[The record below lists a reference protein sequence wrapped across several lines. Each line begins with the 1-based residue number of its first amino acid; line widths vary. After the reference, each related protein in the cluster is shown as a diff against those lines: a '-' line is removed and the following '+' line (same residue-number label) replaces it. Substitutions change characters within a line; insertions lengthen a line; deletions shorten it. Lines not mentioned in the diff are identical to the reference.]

1 MPIETLLKKDIANS
15 IAQIWHC
22 TDVYCVNTIQKNLTV
37 RSFKRNELI
46 YQENETPTH
55 ILFLVNGMAKIIKE
69 CGMGRS
75 QIVRIIKEQSFI
87 GFRAFFAHECNS
99 TSAVALEDST
109 VAALP
114 LDTMVELIELNHGI
128 TNYFISELATTLGE
142 TDSRFV
148 TLTQKHIRGRLAE
161 TILALKANYGIEND
175 GKTLNVIMN
184 RYDLASLSNMS
195 TSNAIRT
202 LSSFA
207 TEGLIEISGR
217 KIKILNEEEL
227 AKISRLGQKYLSQP

>member
-46 YQENETPTH
+46 YQENEIPTH

-128 TNYFISELATTLGE
+128 TNYFISELATKLGE

-227 AKISRLGQKYLSQP
+227 AKISRLG

>member
-1 MPIETLLKKDIANS
+1 MPTETLLKKDIANS
-15 IAQIWHC
+15 IANIWHC
-22 TDVYCVNTIQKNLTV
+22 NDAYSVNKIQQNLTV

-75 QIVRIIKEQSFI
+75 QVVRIIKEQTFM
-87 GFRAFFAHECNS
+87 GFRAFFAHECNT
-99 TSAVALEDST
+99 TSAIALEDST

-114 LDTMVELIELNHGI
+114 LDIMAELIELHHSI
-128 TNYFISELATTLGE
+128 TDYFITILAATLGE
-142 TDSRFV
+142 TDNRFV
-148 TLTQKHIRGRLAE
+148 TITQKHIRGRLAE

-217 KIKILNEEEL
+217 KIRILSEEEL
-227 AKISRLGQKYLSQP
+227 AKISRLG

>member
-22 TDVYCVNTIQKNLTV
+22 TDAHCVNTIQNNLTV

-227 AKISRLGQKYLSQP
+227 AKISRLG

>member
-15 IAQIWHC
+15 IANIWHC
-22 TDVYCVNTIQKNLTV
+22 NDAYSVNKIQQSLTV

-75 QIVRIIKEQSFI
+75 QVVRIIKEQSFM
-87 GFRAFFAHECNS
+87 GFRAFFAHECNT
-99 TSAVALEDST
+99 TSAIALEDST

-114 LDTMVELIELNHGI
+114 LDIMAELIELHHSI
-128 TNYFISELATTLGE
+128 TDYFITILAATLGE
-142 TDSRFV
+142 TDNRFV
-148 TLTQKHIRGRLAE
+148 TITQKHIRGRLAE

-217 KIKILNEEEL
+217 KIRILSEEEL
-227 AKISRLGQKYLSQP
+227 AKISRLG

>member
-128 TNYFISELATTLGE
+128 TNYFISELATKLGE

-161 TILALKANYGIEND
+161 TIIALKANYGIEND

-217 KIKILNEEEL
+217 KIRILNEEEL
-227 AKISRLGQKYLSQP
+227 AKISRLG

>member
-1 MPIETLLKKDIANS
+1 MPIETLLKRDIANS

-22 TDVYCVNTIQKNLTV
+22 TDAYCVYTIQQNLTV
-37 RSFKRNELI
+37 RTFKRNELI

-55 ILFLVNGMAKIIKE
+55 ILFLVSGMAKIIKE
-69 CGMGRS
+69 CDMGRS
-75 QIVRIIKEQSFI
+75 QIVRIIKEQSFM
-87 GFRAFFAHECNS
+87 GFRAFFAHECNT

-128 TNYFISELATTLGE
+128 TNYFISELATKLGE

-227 AKISRLGQKYLSQP
+227 AKISRLG

>member
-161 TILALKANYGIEND
+161 TILALKANYGIENG

-227 AKISRLGQKYLSQP
+227 AKISRLG

>member
-1 MPIETLLKKDIANS
+1 MPTETLLKKDIANS
-15 IAQIWHC
+15 IANIWHC
-22 TDVYCVNTIQKNLTV
+22 NDAYSVNKIQQSLTV

-75 QIVRIIKEQSFI
+75 QVVRIIKEQSFM
-87 GFRAFFAHECNS
+87 GFRAFFAHECNT
-99 TSAVALEDST
+99 TSAIALEDST

-114 LDTMVELIELNHGI
+114 LDIMAELIELHHSI
-128 TNYFISELATTLGE
+128 TDYFITILAATLGE
-142 TDSRFV
+142 TDNRFV
-148 TLTQKHIRGRLAE
+148 TITQKHIRGRLAE

-217 KIKILNEEEL
+217 KIRILSEDEL
-227 AKISRLGQKYLSQP
+227 AKISRLG

>member
-15 IAQIWHC
+15 IANIWHC
-22 TDVYCVNTIQKNLTV
+22 NDAYSVNKIQQNLTV

-75 QIVRIIKEQSFI
+75 QVVRIIKEQSFM
-87 GFRAFFAHECNS
+87 GFRAFFARECNT
-99 TSAVALEDST
+99 TSAIALEDST

-114 LDTMVELIELNHGI
+114 LDIMAELIELHHSI
-128 TNYFISELATTLGE
+128 TDYFITILAATLGE
-142 TDSRFV
+142 TDNRFV
-148 TLTQKHIRGRLAE
+148 TITQKHIRGRLAE

-217 KIKILNEEEL
+217 KIRILSEDEL
-227 AKISRLGQKYLSQP
+227 AKISRLG

>member
-75 QIVRIIKEQSFI
+75 QIVRIIKEQSFM

-99 TSAVALEDST
+99 TSAVALENST

-184 RYDLASLSNMS
+184 RDDLASLSNMS

-227 AKISRLGQKYLSQP
+227 AKISRLG

>member
-15 IAQIWHC
+15 IANIWHC
-22 TDVYCVNTIQKNLTV
+22 NDAYSVNKIQQNLTV

-75 QIVRIIKEQSFI
+75 QVVRIIKEQSFM
-87 GFRAFFAHECNS
+87 GFRAFFAHECNT
-99 TSAVALEDST
+99 TSAIALEDST

-114 LDTMVELIELNHGI
+114 LDIMAELIELHHSI
-128 TNYFISELATTLGE
+128 TDYFITILAATLGE
-142 TDSRFV
+142 TDNRFV
-148 TLTQKHIRGRLAE
+148 TITQKHIRGRLAE

-217 KIKILNEEEL
+217 KIRILSEDEL
-227 AKISRLGQKYLSQP
+227 AKISRLG

>member
-161 TILALKANYGIEND
+161 TILVLKANYGIEND

-227 AKISRLGQKYLSQP
+227 AKISRLG

>member
-1 MPIETLLKKDIANS
+1 MPIETLLKKDFANS
-15 IAQIWHC
+15 IANIWHC
-22 TDVYCVNTIQKNLTV
+22 NDAYSVNKIQQNLTV

-75 QIVRIIKEQSFI
+75 QVVRIIKEQTFM
-87 GFRAFFAHECNS
+87 GFRAFFAHECNT
-99 TSAVALEDST
+99 TSAIALEDST

-114 LDTMVELIELNHGI
+114 LDIMAELIELHHSI
-128 TNYFISELATTLGE
+128 TDYFITILAATLGE
-142 TDSRFV
+142 TDNRFV
-148 TLTQKHIRGRLAE
+148 TITQKHIRGRLAE

-217 KIKILNEEEL
+217 KIRILSEEEL
-227 AKISRLGQKYLSQP
+227 AKISRLG

>member
-22 TDVYCVNTIQKNLTV
+22 TDVHCVNTIQNNLTV

-55 ILFLVNGMAKIIKE
+55 ILFLVSGMAKIIKE
-69 CGMGRS
+69 CSMGRS
-75 QIVRIIKEQSFI
+75 QIVRIIKEQSFM
-87 GFRAFFAHECNS
+87 GFRAFFANECNT

-217 KIKILNEEEL
+217 KIRILNEEEL
-227 AKISRLGQKYLSQP
+227 AKISRLG

>member
-75 QIVRIIKEQSFI
+75 QIVRIIKEQSFM

-128 TNYFISELATTLGE
+128 TNYFISELATKLGE

-161 TILALKANYGIEND
+161 TIIALKANYGIEND

-217 KIKILNEEEL
+217 KIRILNEEEL
-227 AKISRLGQKYLSQP
+227 AKISRLG

>member
-1 MPIETLLKKDIANS
+1 MPIETLLKKDIANN

-75 QIVRIIKEQSFI
+75 QIVRIIKEQSFM

-217 KIKILNEEEL
+217 KIRILNEEEL
-227 AKISRLGQKYLSQP
+227 AKISRLG

>member
-227 AKISRLGQKYLSQP
+227 AKISRGCVISL

>member
-184 RYDLASLSNMS
+184 RYDLASFSNMS
-195 TSNAIRT
+195 TSNTIRT

-227 AKISRLGQKYLSQP
+227 AKISRLG

>member
-1 MPIETLLKKDIANS
+1 MPTETLLKKDIANS
-15 IAQIWHC
+15 IANIWHC
-22 TDVYCVNTIQKNLTV
+22 NDAYSVNKIQQSLTV

-75 QIVRIIKEQSFI
+75 QVVRIIKEQSFM
-87 GFRAFFAHECNS
+87 GFRAFFAHECNR
-99 TSAVALEDST
+99 TSAIALEDSI

-114 LDTMVELIELNHGI
+114 LDIMAELIELHHSI
-128 TNYFISELATTLGE
+128 TNYFITILAATLGE
-142 TDSRFV
+142 TDNRFV
-148 TLTQKHIRGRLAE
+148 TITQKHIRGRLAE

-217 KIKILNEEEL
+217 KIRILSEEEL
-227 AKISRLGQKYLSQP
+227 AKISRLG

>member
-37 RSFKRNELI
+37 RSFKQNELI

-227 AKISRLGQKYLSQP
+227 SQP

>member
-75 QIVRIIKEQSFI
+75 QIVRIIKEQSFM
-87 GFRAFFAHECNS
+87 GFRAFFAHECNT
-99 TSAVALEDST
+99 TSAIALEDST

-161 TILALKANYGIEND
+161 TIIALKANYGIEND

-207 TEGLIEISGR
+207 TEGSIEISGR
-217 KIKILNEEEL
+217 KIRILNEEEL
-227 AKISRLGQKYLSQP
+227 AKISRLG

>member
-1 MPIETLLKKDIANS
+1 MPIETLLKRDIANS

-22 TDVYCVNTIQKNLTV
+22 TDAYCVYTIQQNLTV
-37 RSFKRNELI
+37 RTFKRNELI

-55 ILFLVNGMAKIIKE
+55 ILFLVSGMAKIIKE

-75 QIVRIIKEQSFI
+75 QIVRIIKEQSFM
-87 GFRAFFAHECNS
+87 GFRAFFAHECNT

-128 TNYFISELATTLGE
+128 TNYFISELATKLGE

-195 TSNAIRT
+195 TSNTIRT

-227 AKISRLGQKYLSQP
+227 AKISRLG

>member
-22 TDVYCVNTIQKNLTV
+22 TDAYCANKIQQNLTV

-75 QIVRIIKEQSFI
+75 QIVRIIKEQSFM
-87 GFRAFFAHECNS
+87 GFRAFFAHECNT
-99 TSAVALEDST
+99 TSAIALEDST
-109 VAALP
+109 VAAIP
-114 LDTMVELIELNHGI
+114 LDIMVELIELNHSI
-128 TNYFISELATTLGE
+128 TDYFIANLATTLGE
-142 TDSRFV
+142 TDNRFV

-161 TILALKANYGIEND
+161 TILGLKANYGIENN

-207 TEGLIEISGR
+207 SEGLIEISGR
-217 KIKILNEEEL
+217 KIRILSEEEL
-227 AKISRLGQKYLSQP
+227 ARISRLG

>member
-207 TEGLIEISGR
+207 TEGSIEISGR

-227 AKISRLGQKYLSQP
+227 AKISRLG

>member
-46 YQENETPTH
+46 YQENEIPTH

-207 TEGLIEISGR
+207 TEGSIEISGR

-227 AKISRLGQKYLSQP
+227 AKISRLG

>member
-15 IAQIWHC
+15 IANIWHC
-22 TDVYCVNTIQKNLTV
+22 NDAYSVNKIQQNLTV

-75 QIVRIIKEQSFI
+75 QVVRIIKEQSFM
-87 GFRAFFAHECNS
+87 GFRAFFAHECNT
-99 TSAVALEDST
+99 TSAIALEDST

-114 LDTMVELIELNHGI
+114 LDIMAELIKLHHSI
-128 TNYFISELATTLGE
+128 TDYFITILAATLGE
-142 TDSRFV
+142 TDNRFV
-148 TLTQKHIRGRLAE
+148 TITQKHIRGRLAE

-217 KIKILNEEEL
+217 KIRILSEEDL
-227 AKISRLGQKYLSQP
+227 AKISRLG

>member
-55 ILFLVNGMAKIIKE
+55 ILFLVSGMAKIIKE

-75 QIVRIIKEQSFI
+75 QIVRIIKEQSFM

-128 TNYFISELATTLGE
+128 TNYFISELATKLGE

-227 AKISRLGQKYLSQP
+227 AKISRLG

>member
-15 IAQIWHC
+15 IANIWHC
-22 TDVYCVNTIQKNLTV
+22 NDAYSVNKIQQNLTV

-75 QIVRIIKEQSFI
+75 QVVRIIKEQSFM
-87 GFRAFFAHECNS
+87 GFRAFFARECNT
-99 TSAVALEDST
+99 TSAIALEDST

-114 LDTMVELIELNHGI
+114 LDIMAELIELHHSI
-128 TNYFISELATTLGE
+128 TDYFITILAATLGE
-142 TDSRFV
+142 TDNRFV
-148 TLTQKHIRGRLAE
+148 TITQKHIRGRLAE

-217 KIKILNEEEL
+217 KIRILSEEEL
-227 AKISRLGQKYLSQP
+227 AKISRLG

>member
-15 IAQIWHC
+15 IANIWHC
-22 TDVYCVNTIQKNLTV
+22 NDAYSVNKIQQNLTV

-75 QIVRIIKEQSFI
+75 QVVRIIKEQTFM
-87 GFRAFFAHECNS
+87 GFRAFFAHECNT
-99 TSAVALEDST
+99 TSAIALEDST

-114 LDTMVELIELNHGI
+114 LDIMAELIELHHSI
-128 TNYFISELATTLGE
+128 TDYFITILAATLGE
-142 TDSRFV
+142 TDNRFV
-148 TLTQKHIRGRLAE
+148 TITQKHIRGRLAE

-207 TEGLIEISGR
+207 TEGLIEILGR
-217 KIKILNEEEL
+217 KIRILSEEEL
-227 AKISRLGQKYLSQP
+227 AKISRLG

>member
-227 AKISRLGQKYLSQP
+227 AKISRLEQGQ

>member
-75 QIVRIIKEQSFI
+75 QIVRIIKEQSFM
-87 GFRAFFAHECNS
+87 GFRAFFAHECNT
-99 TSAVALEDST
+99 TSAIALEDST

-161 TILALKANYGIEND
+161 TIIALKANYGIEND

-207 TEGLIEISGR
+207 TEGSIEISGR

-227 AKISRLGQKYLSQP
+227 AKISRLG

>member
-46 YQENETPTH
+46 YQENEIPTH

-87 GFRAFFAHECNS
+87 GFRAFFAHECNT

-207 TEGLIEISGR
+207 TEGSIEISGR

-227 AKISRLGQKYLSQP
+227 AKISRLG